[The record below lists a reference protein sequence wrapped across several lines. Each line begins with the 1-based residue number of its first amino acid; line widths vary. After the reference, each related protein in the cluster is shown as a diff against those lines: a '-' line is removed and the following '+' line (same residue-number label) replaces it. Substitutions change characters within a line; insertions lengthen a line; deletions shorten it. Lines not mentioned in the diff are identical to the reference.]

1 MDGAAIVMTDTWTQG
16 HMDSCYMSMGKGTV
30 ALKMSVPTRHCYS
43 RQHGIFLISLVQG
56 AILLRFHR
64 YSIFPRL
71 EDTLCPG
78 PSVFVLFLPPL
89 LGCSL
94 SPGCRD
100 GIVGGFIGPGYPEIT
115 YFLHFN
121 QLWVSEITSISG
133 KKRSFFGEG

>member
-1 MDGAAIVMTDTWTQG
+1 
-16 HMDSCYMSMGKGTV
+16 MDSCYTSMGKGTD
-30 ALKMSVPTRHCYS
+30 ALERSVPMRHWYS
-43 RQHGIFLISLVQG
+43 QQQGIFLISPVQG
-56 AILLRFHR
+56 AILLRFHGH
-64 YSIFPRL
+64 SIFPCL

-100 GIVGGFIGPGYPEIT
+100 GIVGEFIGPGYPTIT

-121 QLWVSEITSISG
+121 QL
-133 KKRSFFGEG
+133 